1 MGFSPE
7 ILGLAMSLELEAEN
21 GTTGVI
27 GSSAS
32 IAGGSSSLFEIA
44 GAFTGADCW
53 ILVVSDI
60 MSDQSRG
67 RM

>member
-44 GAFTGADCW
+44 GAFTERVCLWGQEEHVRQGKW
-53 ILVVSDI
+53 
-60 MSDQSRG
+60 RG
-67 RM
+67 R

>member
-1 MGFSPE
+1 LREE
-7 ILGLAMSLELEAEN
+7 IHRVLELEAEN
-21 GTTGVI
+21 AGVTGN
-27 GSSAS
+27 SAS

-44 GAFTGADCW
+44 GVFTGADCW

-60 MSDQSRG
+60 VSDQSRG

>member
-7 ILGLAMSLELEAEN
+7 ILGLAMSLELESEN

-32 IAGGSSSLFEIA
+32 IAGG
-44 GAFTGADCW
+44 
-53 ILVVSDI
+53 
-60 MSDQSRG
+60 
-67 RM
+67 